1 MDRLNNWIL
10 ENPMAIH
17 APIAFWVA
25 GFSFWWIVLAIRFG
39 FGGASY
45 RLGKRRIV
53 FVVTLAAVGAWGI
66 YSASLFEETPI
77 YWL

>member
-1 MDRLNNWIL
+1 MDGLNKWVL

-17 APIAFWVA
+17 APIALWIA
-25 GFSFWWIVLAIRFG
+25 IFSLWWIVLALRFG

-53 FVVTLAAVGAWGI
+53 FAATLVAVSAWGI
-66 YSASLFEETPI
+66 YSSSLFDGPPI
-77 YWL
+77 HWL